1 MFEKSFQLIF
11 ENPVEMNRL
20 FIFGVEV
27 AELLHTV
34 DDKLQLLQ
42 DLFEHHNVLVIDRL
56 MQEVVQTKS
65 TCYYKHQTLV

>member
-20 FIFGVEV
+20 FIFGVKV

-42 DLFEHHNVLVIDRL
+42 DLFKDHNVLVVNRF

-65 TCYYKHQTLV
+65 TCYY

>member
-1 MFEKSFQLIF
+1 
-11 ENPVEMNRL
+11 VEMNRL

-42 DLFEHHNVLVIDRL
+42 DLFEHHYVLVINRF

-65 TCYYKHQTLV
+65 TCYY